1 MSDAVEAH
9 VVFNVVL
16 ETRRLGEIKFDIAVL
31 FARAINDV
39 GVQDGRL
46 VRGANGAFDNI
57 ALRDGATSVVEV
69 HGLSGDVA
77 CFTVKGNLDDR
88 TVLVRRFSG
97 HRHCQVKA
105 VASKLNGGSL
115 AINRD

>member
-1 MSDAVEAH
+1 M
-9 VVFNVVL
+9 
-16 ETRRLGEIKFDIAVL
+16 GEIEFDIAVL

-39 GVQDGRL
+39 GVQDGGV
-46 VRGANGAFDNI
+46 VRGANGALNNI
-57 ALRDGATSVVEV
+57 ARRDGATSVVEV

-77 CFTVKGNLDDR
+77 RFTVKGNLDDR
-88 TVLVRRFSG
+88 TVLVRGFSG

-105 VASKLNGGSL
+105 VAGKLNGGSL